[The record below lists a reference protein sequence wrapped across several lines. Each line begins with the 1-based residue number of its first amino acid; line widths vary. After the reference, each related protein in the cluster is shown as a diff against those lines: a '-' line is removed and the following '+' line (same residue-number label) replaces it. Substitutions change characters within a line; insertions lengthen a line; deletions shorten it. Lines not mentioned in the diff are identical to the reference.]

1 MMSIIIKYIFKLI
14 WRLLV
19 QGIGLVYI
27 LLKLLVIPGIIF
39 DLLIIFLN
47 FILFEKVND
56 FFFMS
61 KIRKEIMQGMTL
73 KKYKSILKNDYYKDR
88 IALLYQIQNIDKYNI
103 INDKNMEK
111 INGKRIKCTTNEIIY
126 NLVLKKIIKNSNIE
140 KDKKSMVIQ
149 SQPIE
154 KMTLINFKVLWKN
167 LLNKRFWR
175 FVYRK
180 EKIAKYFFTVN
191 RNTFRLS

>member
-1 MMSIIIKYIFKLI
+1 MSIIIKYIFKLI

>member
-1 MMSIIIKYIFKLI
+1 MSIIIKYIFKLI

-88 IALLYQIQNIDKYNI
+88 IALLYQIQNIDKDNI

>member
-1 MMSIIIKYIFKLI
+1 M
-14 WRLLV
+14 
-19 QGIGLVYI
+19 
-27 LLKLLVIPGIIF
+27 
-39 DLLIIFLN
+39 N

-88 IALLYQIQNIDKYNI
+88 IALLYQIQNIDKDNI